1 MPHIVIGDPGQRQ
14 AQIRGNT
21 TTEHYLGVLVADA
34 PDEMS
39 PGGSAEVT
47 LYLMYWPE
55 EKYAGVVAGATFT
68 LREGPKIVGFGQVLS
83 DIEQP
88 VDHEPTGQK

>member
-1 MPHIVIGDPGQRQ
+1 MQ
-14 AQIRGNT
+14 GNT
-21 TTEHYLGVLVADA
+21 ITEPYLGVLVANA
-34 PDEMS
+34 PDEMG
-39 PGGSAEVT
+39 PGASAAVT

-55 EKYAGVVAGATFT
+55 EKYEGVVEGAAFT

-88 VDHEPTGQK
+88 VRCDRVGAS